1 MSQPMTRYAPLGN
14 WVAGTFASVLASCAL
29 EGSPSPGS
37 SAKRVATDGSSVN
50 WLMFHGDRFRSGWNP
65 VEWILTPSAVATG
78 NFGKLWDTGG
88 LDLDP
93 SGNPPHFYASPL
105 YVDVVT
111 LTTPDLR
118 GLPFHV
124 VIAASTAG
132 YVYAINA
139 FDANGIPPGRV
150 LWSTFLGRPAGGGDR
165 TGQERNGR
173 GRAQPGRVLDRRV
186 PQRRRP

>member
-1 MSQPMTRYAPLGN
+1 
-14 WVAGTFASVLASCAL
+14 
-29 EGSPSPGS
+29 
-37 SAKRVATDGSSVN
+37 
-50 WLMFHGDRFRSGWNP
+50 MFHGDRFRSGWNP
-65 VEWILTPSAVATG
+65 AEWILTPSAVATG
-78 NFGKLWDTGG
+78 NFGKLWDTGR

-139 FDANGIPPGRV
+139 FDGMEFPRVESSGPRTWVDRLAAGTAFRGAFSEPRRSISTPFHPP
-150 LWSTFLGRPAGGGDR
+150 STWPATSPTRARETGGSSGS
-165 TGQERNGR
+165 T
-173 GRAQPGRVLDRRV
+173 
-186 PQRRRP
+186 